1 MARIISE
8 ETYAGLV
15 KHLAQDETVAL
26 FQKLIF
32 AEKTAET
39 TPSENGETQTGGNN
53 ELQQSN
59 A

>member
-53 ELQQSN
+53 EL
-59 A
+59 